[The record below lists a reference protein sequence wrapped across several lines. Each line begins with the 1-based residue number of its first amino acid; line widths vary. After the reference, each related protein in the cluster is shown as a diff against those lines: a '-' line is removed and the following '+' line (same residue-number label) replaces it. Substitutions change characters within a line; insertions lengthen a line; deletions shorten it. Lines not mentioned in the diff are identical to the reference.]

1 MKNYYKGVSIL
12 NTSLVNLSK
21 ILYELKQRNAYIEN
35 NNVKLEEKITENEEN
50 IVFAMMAC
58 TELYEMLISFTNV
71 YDYGKD
77 GVARMASAMVKV
89 YTNLVKRGLK
99 TLEDVPEKIRAEVEE
114 ELNRGE

>member
-1 MKNYYKGVSIL
+1 M
-12 NTSLVNLSK
+12 NTSLANLSK
-21 ILYELKQRNAYIEN
+21 ILYELKQRNAYIED
-35 NNVKLEEKITENEEN
+35 NNVKLEEKVAENEEN

-58 TELYEMLISFTNV
+58 AELYEMLISFTNV

-99 TLEDVPEKIRAEVEE
+99 TLEDVPEKIRSEVEE

>member
-1 MKNYYKGVSIL
+1 M
-12 NTSLVNLSK
+12 NTSLANLSK
-21 ILYELKQRNAYIEN
+21 ILYELKQKNAYIEG
-35 NNVKLEEKITENEEN
+35 NNVKLEEKIAENEEN

-58 TELYEMLISFTNV
+58 TELYEMLVSFTNV

-89 YTNLVKRGLK
+89 YTNLIKRGLK

>member
-1 MKNYYKGVSIL
+1 M

-21 ILYELKQRNAYIEN
+21 ILYELKRKNAYIEN
-35 NNVKLEEKITENEEN
+35 NNIKLEEKVAENEEN

-58 TELYEMLISFTNV
+58 AELYEMLISFTNV

-89 YTNLVKRGLK
+89 YTNLIKRGLK
-99 TLEDVPEKIRAEVEE
+99 TLEDVPEKLRSEVEE
-114 ELNRGE
+114 ELRGE

>member
-1 MKNYYKGVSIL
+1 MS
-12 NTSLVNLSK
+12 TSLGNLSK
-21 ILYELKQRNAYIEN
+21 ILYELKRRNAYIEDN
-35 NNVKLEEKITENEEN
+35 NIKLEEKIAENEEN

-58 TELYEMLISFTNV
+58 TELYEMLISFTGE

-89 YTNLVKRGLK
+89 YTNLIKRGLK

>member
-1 MKNYYKGVSIL
+1 M
-12 NTSLVNLSK
+12 NTSLGNLSK
-21 ILYELKQRNAYIEN
+21 ILYELKQKNAYIEN
-35 NNVKLEEKITENEEN
+35 NNTKLEEKITENEEN

-99 TLEDVPEKIRAEVEE
+99 TLDEVPERLRAEVEA
-114 ELNRGE
+114 ELEGDE

>member
-1 MKNYYKGVSIL
+1 M
-12 NTSLVNLSK
+12 NTSLANLSK
-21 ILYELKQRNAYIEN
+21 ILYELKRRNAYIEDN
-35 NNVKLEEKITENEEN
+35 NIKLEEKIAENEEN

-89 YTNLVKRGLK
+89 YTNLIKRGLK
-99 TLEDVPEKIRAEVEE
+99 TLEDVPEKLRAEVEE

>member
-1 MKNYYKGVSIL
+1 M

-21 ILYELKQRNAYIEN
+21 ILYELKQRNAYIEDN
-35 NNVKLEEKITENEEN
+35 NIKLEEKITENEEN

-58 TELYEMLISFTNV
+58 AELYEMLISFTNV

-89 YTNLVKRGLK
+89 YTNLIKRGLK
-99 TLEDVPEKIRAEVEE
+99 TLDDVPEKLRAEVEE
-114 ELNRGE
+114 ELRGE

>member
-1 MKNYYKGVSIL
+1 M
-12 NTSLVNLSK
+12 NTSLANLSK
-21 ILYELKQRNAYIEN
+21 ILYELKRKNAYIEN
-35 NNVKLEEKITENEEN
+35 NNVKLEEKIAENEEN

-58 TELYEMLISFTNV
+58 TELYEMLISFTSV

-89 YTNLVKRGLK
+89 YTNLIKRGLK